1 MLTKLV
7 NDKLINNKLQEV
19 IDYFQLG
26 EGYDKHEIITDILG
40 EIKELKNYS
49 ADEIGLEWDKEH
61 LMILDDFVNE
71 FYHKLIEN
79 VCKVLKSFKDGK

>member
-19 IDYFQLG
+19 INYFQLG
-26 EGYDKHEIITDILG
+26 EGYDNHEIITDILG
-40 EIKELKNYS
+40 EIKELKNCS

-71 FYHKLIEN
+71 FYNLIIKN
-79 VCKVLKSFKDGK
+79 VCNVLKSFKDNK

>member
-7 NDKLINNKLQEV
+7 NDKLINNKLQE
-19 IDYFQLG
+19 IINYFQLG

-71 FYHKLIEN
+71 FYNKLIKN
-79 VCKVLKSFKDGK
+79 VCNVLKSFKDNK

>member
-7 NDKLINNKLQEV
+7 NDKLINNKLQE
-19 IDYFQLG
+19 IINYFQLG

-71 FYHKLIEN
+71 FYNLIIKN
-79 VCKVLKSFKDGK
+79 VCNVLKSFKDGK

>member
-1 MLTKLV
+1 MLTKLI
-7 NDKLINNKLQEV
+7 NNKLINNKLQEV

-26 EGYDKHEIITDILG
+26 EGYDKEEIITDILG

-49 ADEIGLEWDKEH
+49 ADEIGLKWDKEH
-61 LMILDDFVNE
+61 LMILDEFINE

-79 VCKVLKSFKDGK
+79 ICNVLKSFKDSK

>member
-1 MLTKLV
+1 MLTKLI
-7 NDKLINNKLQEV
+7 NNKLINNKLQEI

-49 ADEIGLEWDKEH
+49 ADEIELKWDKEH
-61 LMILDDFVNE
+61 LMVLNDFVNE
-71 FYHKLIEN
+71 FYHKLIEGVCN
-79 VCKVLKSFKDGK
+79 VIKSFKDEK

>member
-7 NDKLINNKLQEV
+7 NDKLINNKLQE
-19 IDYFQLG
+19 IINYFQLG

-40 EIKELKNYS
+40 EIKELRNYS

-71 FYHKLIEN
+71 FYNLIIKN
-79 VCKVLKSFKDGK
+79 VCNVLKSFKDGK

>member
-19 IDYFQLG
+19 IDYFQLRK
-26 EGYDKHEIITDILG
+26 GYDKHEIITDILG

-61 LMILDDFVNE
+61 LMILDDFVNK
-71 FYHKLIEN
+71 FYNLIIEN
-79 VCKVLKSFKDGK
+79 VCNVLKSFKDSI

>member
-7 NDKLINNKLQEV
+7 NDKLINNKLQEI
-19 IDYFQLG
+19 IDYFQLN

-49 ADEIGLEWDKEH
+49 ADEIELEWDKEY
-61 LMILDDFVNE
+61 LMVLDDFVNE

-79 VCKVLKSFKDGK
+79 VCNVLKSFKDGK

>member
-1 MLTKLV
+1 MLTKLI
-7 NDKLINNKLQEV
+7 NNKLINNKLQEV

-26 EGYDKHEIITDILG
+26 EGHDKHEIITDILG
-40 EIKELKNYS
+40 EIKELKNYN
-49 ADEIGLEWDKEH
+49 ADEIRLELDKEH

-79 VCKVLKSFKDGK
+79 VCNVLKSFNDGK